1 MLRKLVKSFRIE
13 RMTPEQENTHKLNA
27 LFRSMGQRGKEGE
40 LWKEHTEHC
49 VVYILRGVSKFL
61 SRNGNNSMMFQAY
74 GSAAEDL
81 KSMAPNDVGD
91 LDIVITPSSDALIIQ
106 DEMIEYSENPMH
118 VRIKAVGHKN
128 LRSCVVGDTQ
138 YLPSSALKNFHSAIY
153 GKSAPYFM
161 KTVIQMLQV
170 MSRTEEMKVAV
181 DWKNR
186 DGSSALQ
193 IDYKQHFGA
202 MSSEVERLS
211 NPNTLINLDVAN
223 WEWYMHALCCSRGIE
238 YSKEHARVFKEYCD
252 YAKEVQMSF
261 FEKGLLAKPGTF
273 PLLMQEIAFSDR
285 VRNFR
290 EKVLEI
296 ESRMKNE
303 SGRKEEF
310 GSSREAQQKDSQVAE
325 KCNEKKSGGGNE
337 GRSLS
342 TPFLEHEGEK
352 SECPSLQTAIDPTIE
367 EPSGCSENEMPK
379 LTTEITKGEK
389 QVINKNKS
397 ENKGLMNEEI
407 PILKPNEEQQNPGST
422 APEDPFIEADPQEGG
437 KDLKT
442 LLSQTDHFRRV
453 FQDFFGPSKAAATN
467 TEEDPKE
474 QQTPNKDLKTLLS
487 QTDHFVQH
495 FFGLSKAAATNTEQD
510 PKEQQTPNSTPVT
523 PIAGGF
529 DVVPALKCSGWPKV
543 AMEWINRE
551 RNWPSPDIV
560 AKVVNEGFHLVV
572 KSPKKAIAPECDF
585 RLSFSQAEYLLS
597 KEMNDTQ
604 RDCYR
609 CLKTFHRGYLKNAAE
624 ISSSSEEAKSLKT
637 TEMSKG
643 LVTFHLKNIFLKTIE
658 STDPEMWND
667 DNRTECMRMLFGNL
681 LDALIQRDLR
691 HYFVNSYNLFCE
703 DYIDNP
709 EILDYLAEKVVKIID
724 DPEGVAKCIEEKEKK
739 LQKGDNAGKGSGDGQ
754 SSPPSLANSE
764 QGRAAVQGNS
774 GYRYHD
780 LRDTYLAVGQELIGM
795 AFNEDPLLDVPDTE
809 RCLVENL
816 RELVIKYKITAEDFS
831 QIIKCFWNSAYYRV
845 SHYFFTL
852 TWVIGGHCFT
862 EITKENVWATN
873 MAAAPGMSCENQR
886 LTESVWTSVT
896 RHGVTFSKN
905 LI

>member
-27 LFRSMGQRGKEGE
+27 LFRSMGQRGIEGE

-49 VVYILRGVSKFL
+49 VVYILRGVSKIL
-61 SRNGNNSMMFQAY
+61 SRIGNNSMMFQAY

-170 MSRTEEMKVAV
+170 MSRTKEMKVAL

-186 DGSSALQ
+186 DGSSAFQ

-202 MSSEVERLS
+202 MSSEIERLS
-211 NPNTLINLDVAN
+211 NPNTLINIDVAD
-223 WEWYMHALCCSRGIE
+223 WEWFIHALCCLRGVE
-238 YSKEHARVFKEYCD
+238 YSKEHVRVFKEYYD

-273 PLLMQEIAFSDR
+273 PLLMKEIAFSDR
-285 VRNFR
+285 VLKLRR
-290 EKVLEI
+290 KCREI

-310 GSSREAQQKDSQVAE
+310 GSSREVEQKDSRVAE

-337 GRSLS
+337 GRSLT

-389 QVINKNKS
+389 HVINKNKS

-510 PKEQQTPNSTPVT
+510 PKEQQTPNNTPVT

-551 RNWPSPDIV
+551 RYWPSPDIV
-560 AKVVNEGFHLVV
+560 AKVVHEGFHLVV
-572 KSPKKAIAPECDF
+572 KSSKKDIAPECDF

-597 KEMNDTQ
+597 QEMNDTQ

-681 LDALIQRDLR
+681 LEALIERDLR
-691 HYFVNSYNLFCE
+691 HYFVDSYNLFCE

-724 DPEGVAKCIEEKEKK
+724 DPEGVAKCIDEKEKK

-754 SSPPSLANSE
+754 SSSPSLANSE

-780 LRDTYLAVGQELIGM
+780 LKDTYLAVGQELIGM
-795 AFNEDPLLDVPDTE
+795 AFNEDPLLHIPDTE
-809 RCLVENL
+809 KCLVEHL
-816 RELVIKYKITAEDFS
+816 RELVIKYKMTAEGFS

-873 MAAAPGMSCENQR
+873 MAATPGMSC
-886 LTESVWTSVT
+886 
-896 RHGVTFSKN
+896 
-905 LI
+905 

>member
-27 LFRSMGQRGKEGE
+27 LFRSMGQRGIEGE

-49 VVYILRGVSKFL
+49 VVYILKGLSKIL
-61 SRNGNNSMMFQAY
+61 SRTGNNSMMFQAY

-81 KSMAPNDVGD
+81 KSMGPNDVGD

-161 KTVIQMLQV
+161 KTVIQTLQV
-170 MSRTEEMKVAV
+170 MSRTEEMKFAF

-186 DGSSALQ
+186 DGSSAFQ
-193 IDYKQHFGA
+193 IDYKQHFGP
-202 MSSEVERLS
+202 MSSEIERLS
-211 NPNTLINLDVAN
+211 NPNTLINVDVAD
-223 WEWYMHALCCSRGIE
+223 WEWFIHGLCWLSGIE
-238 YSKEHARVFKEYCD
+238 YSKEHARVFKEYYD

-273 PLLMQEIAFSDR
+273 PLLVQELAFSDR
-285 VRNFR
+285 VLNLRGKCR
-290 EKVLEI
+290 EI

-352 SECPSLQTAIDPTIE
+352 SECPSLQTAIDPTIQ
-367 EPSGCSENEMPK
+367 EPSGCSEKEMPK
-379 LTTEITKGEK
+379 LTTEIAKGEK
-389 QVINKNKS
+389 HVINKNKS
-397 ENKGLMNEEI
+397 EDEGLMNEEI

-422 APEDPFIEADPQEGG
+422 VPEDPFIEADPQEGG

-442 LLSQTDHFRRV
+442 LLSQTDHF
-453 FQDFFGPSKAAATN
+453 
-467 TEEDPKE
+467 
-474 QQTPNKDLKTLLS
+474 
-487 QTDHFVQH
+487 VQH
-495 FFGLSKAAATNTEQD
+495 FFGLSKAAAKNTEQD
-510 PKEQQTPNSTPVT
+510 SKEQQTPNNTPVT
-523 PIAGGF
+523 PIVGGF
-529 DVVPALKCSGWPKV
+529 DLVPALKCSGWPKV

-551 RNWPSPDIV
+551 RYWPSPDIV
-560 AKVVNEGFHLVV
+560 AKVVHEGFHLVV
-572 KSPKKAIAPECDF
+572 KSSKKDIAPECDF

-597 KEMNDTQ
+597 QEMNDTQ

-609 CLKTFHRGYLKNAAE
+609 CLKTFHRGYLKKVE
-624 ISSSSEEAKSLKT
+624 TSSSSEEAKT

-681 LDALIQRDLR
+681 LEALIARDLR
-691 HYFVNSYNLFCE
+691 HYFVDSYNLFCE

-724 DPEGVAKCIEEKEKK
+724 DPEGVAKCIDEKEKK

-754 SSPPSLANSE
+754 SSSPSLANSE

-780 LRDTYLAVGQELIGM
+780 LKDTYLAVGQELIGM
-795 AFNEDPLLDVPDTE
+795 AFNEDPLRHIPDTE
-809 RCLVENL
+809 RCLVEHL
-816 RELVIKYKITAEDFS
+816 RELVIKYKMTAEDFS
-831 QIIKCFWNSAYYRV
+831 QIIK
-845 SHYFFTL
+845 
-852 TWVIGGHCFT
+852 
-862 EITKENVWATN
+862 
-873 MAAAPGMSCENQR
+873 
-886 LTESVWTSVT
+886 
-896 RHGVTFSKN
+896 
-905 LI
+905 

>member
-13 RMTPEQENTHKLNA
+13 RMTLNA
-27 LFRSMGQRGKEGE
+27 LFRSMGQRGIEGE

-49 VVYILRGVSKFL
+49 VVYILKGLSKIL
-61 SRNGNNSMMFQAY
+61 SRTGNNSMMFQAY

-81 KSMAPNDVGD
+81 KSMGPNDVGD

-161 KTVIQMLQV
+161 KTVIQTLQV
-170 MSRTEEMKVAV
+170 MSRTEEMKFAF

-186 DGSSALQ
+186 DGSSAFQ
-193 IDYKQHFGA
+193 IDYKQRFGPI
-202 MSSEVERLS
+202 SSEIERLS
-211 NPNTLINLDVAN
+211 NPNTLINVDVAD
-223 WEWYMHALCCSRGIE
+223 WEWFIHGLCWLSGIE
-238 YSKEHARVFKEYCD
+238 YSKEHARVFKEYSD

-273 PLLMQEIAFSDR
+273 PLLVQELAFSDR
-285 VRNFR
+285 ALNLRGKCR
-290 EKVLEI
+290 EI
-296 ESRMKNE
+296 DSRMKNE

-325 KCNEKKSGGGNE
+325 KCNEKKRGGGNE

-352 SECPSLQTAIDPTIE
+352 SECPSLQTAIDPTIQ

-379 LTTEITKGEK
+379 LTTEIAKGK
-389 QVINKNKS
+389 KHVINKNKS
-397 ENKGLMNEEI
+397 EDEGLMNEEI

-422 APEDPFIEADPQEGG
+422 VPEDPFIEADPQEGG
-437 KDLKT
+437 
-442 LLSQTDHFRRV
+442 
-453 FQDFFGPSKAAATN
+453 
-467 TEEDPKE
+467 
-474 QQTPNKDLKTLLS
+474 KDLKTLLS

-495 FFGLSKAAATNTEQD
+495 FFGLSKAAATNTEHD
-510 PKEQQTPNSTPVT
+510 PKEQQTPNNTPET
-523 PIAGGF
+523 PIVGGC

-543 AMEWINRE
+543 AMEWIKRE

-560 AKVVNEGFHLVV
+560 AKVVHEGFHLVV
-572 KSPKKAIAPECDF
+572 KSSKKATTPECDF

-597 KEMNDTQ
+597 QEMNDTQ

-609 CLKTFHRGYLKNAAE
+609 CLKTFHRGYLKKVE
-624 ISSSSEEAKSLKT
+624 TSSSSEEAKT

-681 LDALIQRDLR
+681 LEALTQRDLR

-780 LRDTYLAVGQELIGM
+780 LKDTYLAVGQELIGM

-831 QIIKCFWNSAYYRV
+831 QIIKCSWNSAYYRV

-896 RHGVTFSKN
+896 KHGITFSKN